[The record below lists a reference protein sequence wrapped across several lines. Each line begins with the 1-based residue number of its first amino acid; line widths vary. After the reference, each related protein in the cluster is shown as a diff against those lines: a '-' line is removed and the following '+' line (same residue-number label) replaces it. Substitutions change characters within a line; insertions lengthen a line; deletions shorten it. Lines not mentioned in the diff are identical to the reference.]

1 MYDPAP
7 LSLPRHV
14 PDDLLA
20 DLRSDHAGEAGA
32 VEIYRGVLAVARDPE
47 LREFARGHLRTEQR
61 HLEWMERLL
70 PPPYR
75 SRLLQLWRMAGWLT
89 GALPALFGR
98 GAVFRT
104 IDAVESFVDRH
115 YAAQIEK
122 LRGRRS
128 DADLLALLE
137 ACRADEIEHRDDAR
151 RRLGPPGLPGRFWT
165 GLVGLGSRGGVYLAS
180 RI

>member
-75 SRLLQLWRMAGWLT
+75 SRLLQL
-89 GALPALFGR
+89 FGR

-122 LRGRRS
+122 LRGRRD

-151 RRLGPPGLPGRFWT
+151 RRLGPPGLPGRLWT